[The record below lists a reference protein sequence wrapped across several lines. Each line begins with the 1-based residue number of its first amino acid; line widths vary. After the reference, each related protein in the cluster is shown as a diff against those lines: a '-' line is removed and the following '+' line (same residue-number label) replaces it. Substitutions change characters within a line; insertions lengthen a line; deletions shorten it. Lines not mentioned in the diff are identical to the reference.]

1 VSDDEDDPLTQEAEG
16 YRLLIPVVELD
27 NSGNT
32 EASGEME
39 TAELPLLP
47 PRSSR
52 SDAVLQE
59 RSELE

>member
-1 VSDDEDDPLTQEAEG
+1 
-16 YRLLIPVVELD
+16 
-27 NSGNT
+27 
-32 EASGEME
+32 ME

-59 RSELE
+59 RSELEWIVSCHIVNCYYSHSVVML